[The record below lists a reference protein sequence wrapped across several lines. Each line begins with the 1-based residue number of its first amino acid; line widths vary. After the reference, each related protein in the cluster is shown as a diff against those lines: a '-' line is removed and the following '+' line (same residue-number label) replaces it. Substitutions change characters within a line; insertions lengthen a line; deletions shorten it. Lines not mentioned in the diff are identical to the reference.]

1 MYSFSVFAFFFFTT
15 THYTSIML
23 LVLENVWI
31 LEHVRIELFGLGM
44 PDLDKQ
50 EQTRKLLER
59 DVVLCISAV

>member
-1 MYSFSVFAFFFFTT
+1 
-15 THYTSIML
+15 ML

-44 PDLDKQ
+44 LDLDKQ
-50 EQTRKLLER
+50 EQTRMLLEH